1 MGGTVHIDEYT
12 HTVTTAERV
21 KRTIGA
27 LKASPS
33 PSPVGRGTEIVL
45 QNTNKSNFK
54 TPLPTGEG
62 RGRDL

>member
-1 MGGTVHIDEYT
+1 MYLSVHPFF
-12 HTVTTAERV
+12 
-21 KRTIGA
+21 IG
-27 LKASPS
+27 LSPD

-62 RGRDL
+62 LGERLLIMLRLYALPAPQ